1 MCFDKY
7 SKLFKHSVADHD
19 IECYKIMYCNK
30 SDVDTTI
37 RPLIFHRELKYE
49 VGDTMYP
56 FIDIDISE
64 LDELGVV
71 DGGVIHSYGLER
83 AEVEYYHACK
93 TMILSPAFLRPLVEC
108 KYIKLV
114 KCVIPK
120 GTAYWCNFKCEY
132 ISKELVIKEIISQ
145 TYYGSEDNYD

>member
-1 MCFDKY
+1 MCFDKQ

-30 SDVDTTI
+30 SDGVTTI
-37 RPLIFHRELKYE
+37 RSLIFHRELKYE
-49 VGDTMYP
+49 VGNTMYP

-71 DGGVIHSYGLER
+71 DGGVIHSYELER
-83 AEVEYYHACK
+83 AEEEYHHVCK
-93 TMILSPAFLRPLVEC
+93 DMAHPNIFLRPLSQDG
-108 KYIKLV
+108 YIKLV

-120 GTAYWCNFKCEY
+120 GTAYWCNFKEEY
-132 ISKELVIKEIISQ
+132 ISKELVIKEIIEQ
-145 TYYGSEDNYD
+145 TYYGSEDNND

>member
-1 MCFDKY
+1 MCFYKS
-7 SKLFKHSVADHD
+7 SKLFKHSVAGHD
-19 IECYKIMYCNK
+19 IECYKIMYCTKNE
-30 SDVDTTI
+30 DNATI

-56 FIDIDISE
+56 FIDLDISE

-71 DGGVIHSYGLER
+71 DGGVIHSYDLER
-83 AEVEYYHACK
+83 AESEYYHVCENM
-93 TMILSPAFLRPLVEC
+93 THYNIFSRPLVQDN

-120 GTAYWCNFKCEY
+120 GTVYWVNLYGEY
-132 ISKELVIKEIISQ
+132 ISKELVIKEIIRQ
-145 TYYGSEDNYD
+145 TYYGS